1 MTLTSTFT
9 LFIAMLVVAIIP
21 GPGVFAVVSRSM
33 ASGFFHGVVTAMGIV
48 CGDYVFIILSIY
60 GLSTVAQSMGELFI
74 VVRYCGAAY
83 LCWLGITLLRN
94 STRSIEVQSIKE
106 LSWSSNFFAGFLTT
120 LANPKAILFY
130 ASLFPAF
137 VDVTS
142 VTMLDLAI
150 VMFVI
155 TIAVLGVMVTYAYL
169 TTRASQLFQ
178 SAKANRILNMSAGSV
193 MLGCGLLLALR
204 KT

>member
-74 VVRYCGAAY
+74 LVRYCGAAY

-155 TIAVLGVMVTYAYL
+155 TIAVVGVMVAYAYL
-169 TTRASQLFQ
+169 TTRASQLFH
-178 SAKANRILNMSAGSV
+178 SAKANKIVNMTAGSV